1 MSATTEAGVDV
12 IVSRYGSTR
21 EFLLAL
27 ADWART
33 DSGSIAVA
41 RRFGDP
47 DISPISGREL
57 KQLRTRVLE
66 LSQDE
71 IADLFKISRNSV
83 SRIETKAHKAMD
95 GKSVY
100 AYLGVVFVHFI
111 VQRMLQEDPRHE

>member
-1 MSATTEAGVDV
+1 MSAITEASVEV
-12 IVSRYGSTR
+12 IASRYGNAR
-21 EFLLAL
+21 EFMLAL

-33 DSGSIAVA
+33 DTGSVAVA

-47 DISPISGREL
+47 DISPISGRDL

-100 AYLGVVFVHFI
+100 AYLGVILVHFI
-111 VQRMLQEDPRHE
+111 MPRMLQEDPRHE